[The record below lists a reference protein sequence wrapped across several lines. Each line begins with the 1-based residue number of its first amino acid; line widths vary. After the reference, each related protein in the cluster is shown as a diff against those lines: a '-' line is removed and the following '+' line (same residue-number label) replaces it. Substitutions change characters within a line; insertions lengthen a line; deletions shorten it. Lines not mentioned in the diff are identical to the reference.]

1 MKQSSNCIINEMQ
14 FICDLLTQNV
24 DGSAVI
30 LQKISDDDVNTVI
43 YLYEVFHMIHALV
56 SIFKIIEINKEH

>member
-1 MKQSSNCIINEMQ
+1 MQ

-56 SIFKIIEINKEH
+56 SIFKIIELNKKH